1 LAGEFEKAER
11 DFGEFELGEE
21 MKSII
26 FLLFLF
32 VAGCAS
38 TPILFKDD
46 EKIIKIY
53 CNIYSDTLNTFENY
67 YYGSNSPSD
76 EHKVPFFLSA
86 EEQQRIIDAVDNNNF
101 FELPDTIYQ
110 FKYELNDQK
119 QITVSINFHDTF
131 CEIEL
136 NGVKKSVFM
145 SRSKNFDSE
154 VSLQFESVMNVITA
168 IIERRKDLKEF
179 HQGIWTL

>member
-1 LAGEFEKAER
+1 
-11 DFGEFELGEE
+11 

-32 VAGCAS
+32 VAGCVS
-38 TPILFKDD
+38 KPILFKDD
-46 EKIIKIY
+46 EKKIKIH

-67 YYGSNSPSD
+67 YYGSNSLVS
-76 EHKVPFFLSA
+76 EHKVPFFLSS
-86 EEQQRIIDAVDNNNF
+86 EEQQIIISETNNNNF
-101 FELPDTIYQ
+101 FKLPDTIIR
-110 FKYELNDQK
+110 YEHVPNK
-119 QITVSINFHDTF
+119 QGEIKVILDSHDTF

-145 SRSKNFDSE
+145 SRSENFDSE
-154 VSLQFESVMNVITA
+154 VSLRFESIMKVITE